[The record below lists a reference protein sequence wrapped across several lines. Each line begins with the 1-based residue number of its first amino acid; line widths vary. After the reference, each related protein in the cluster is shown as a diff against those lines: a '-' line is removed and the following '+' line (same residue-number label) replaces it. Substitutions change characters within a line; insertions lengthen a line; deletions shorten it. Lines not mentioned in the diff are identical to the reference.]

1 MDYDKLVR
9 LIEKNRLYCDSNDR
23 KHCELS
29 IEILNK
35 VRNFI
40 KENKDEVSFFRISL
54 TSRVSNDIIYGGN
67 EYNKLFLGVD
77 CFNMDRKY
85 SEELSK
91 SAFKCFNNFTQLDW
105 KYMEMSHGQ
114 QKKIDV
120 QLNEE
125 SLLELSKHFLG
136 ERRCKELEV
145 ENLRKELTPIAETT
159 KTKRAKL

>member
-1 MDYDKLVR
+1 MDYDNLVR
-9 LIEKNRLYCDSNDR
+9 LIEKNRFYCDSNDR

-40 KENKDEVSFFRISL
+40 KENKDEVSFFRVSL
-54 TSRVSNDIIYGGN
+54 TSRVSNDIIYGGS

-77 CFNMDRKY
+77 CFNVDRKY

-91 SAFKCFNNFTQLDW
+91 RAFKCFNNFTQLDW

-125 SLLELSKHFLG
+125 SLLELSKHFFG